1 MFPQRPLC
9 DPHQELVHSKWD
21 LWTWKLEN
29 HWTYAL
35 NNPTTNISIRTHTK
49 DIQKFQ
55 YECTIVRWKH
65 HSCRSF
71 SHLGSWHQPVISTQ
85 LLWHSASG
93 QSTWHG
99 EKFAPSHK
107 KQKLYFLARTTLLI
121 FVFGHKMFFTPKLS
135 SLGVWWNQFSMDKH
149 VN

>member
-1 MFPQRPLC
+1 MFPKRPLC

-35 NNPTTNISIRTHTK
+35 NNPTTNISIRTHIK
-49 DIQKFQ
+49 DIRKFQ
-55 YECTIVRWKH
+55 YECDNCKVET
-65 HSCRSF
+65 SLMS
-71 SHLGSWHQPVISTQ
+71 
-85 LLWHSASG
+85 
-93 QSTWHG
+93 
-99 EKFAPSHK
+99 
-107 KQKLYFLARTTLLI
+107 LI
-121 FVFGHKMFFTPKLS
+121 FSFGFMASTCHQHTATLAFRFRPIDLTWWEIRPIPLKTKAVFSGTHNPVDICVWTQNVFTPKLS